1 MATVNFSGIASGID
15 SSALIEA
22 TSSAARQV
30 RVKPS
35 QRRVTEL
42 EATNAAVEELGT
54 KMDALKSLLRDFS
67 SLTGGGVSKLASSS
81 RETVV
86 TATAANSAANGSY
99 EVTVN
104 TLAKGHVYTFDQTFG
119 SSEVAIQSS
128 LTGAEPA
135 ADRTI
140 TFTVGTGSEQETV
153 SIEVTNGSY
162 KVADF
167 VSAFNNASS
176 KAEASLVNVGTS
188 SSPSYKILISSLYEG
203 TERGQVAR
211 TSVGASLTNLTAYT
225 ESAAADAS
233 LTITGIGS
241 LTRPSNTI
249 TDILPGLTLSLV
261 STGTS
266 TVKVSEDAATTSAK
280 VQDFV
285 DSYNEIVKFLN
296 ENNAVTRDESGTEVK
311 NIFGPLAT
319 SRTDDNA
326 LSALRSDLVSSVA
339 SSGSAVRVLSD
350 LGITTERDGTLK
362 FDVTKFNSAVAAEP
376 RSVSDVLMSFADT
389 VALTGGTI
397 DLYTRFGGLFDV
409 TVNSN
414 KNLISNL
421 NDRIS
426 NAEKQI
432 AKQADALKAR
442 YARLESLMGK
452 MQQQQSSL
460 SQALAGLR

>member
-1 MATVNFSGIASGID
+1 
-15 SSALIEA
+15 
-22 TSSAARQV
+22 V

-35 QRRVTEL
+35 QKRVAEL
-42 EATNAAVEELGT
+42 EATNAAVEELGS
-54 KMDALKSLLRDFS
+54 KLDGLKSLLRDFT
-67 SLTGGGVSKLASSS
+67 SLAGGGVSKVGSSS

-104 TLAKGHVYTFDQTFG
+104 TLAKGHVYTFDQTF
-119 SSEVAIQSS
+119 SSSATALQSS
-128 LTGAEPA
+128 LTGSESA
-135 ADRTI
+135 ADRTL

-153 SIEVTNGSY
+153 SIEVPNGSY
-162 KVADF
+162 TVGDF

-176 KAEASLVNVGTS
+176 KAEASLVNVGTA
-188 SSPSYKILISSLYEG
+188 SSPSYKVLISSLYEG
-203 TERGQVAR
+203 TERGQITR
-211 TSVGASLTNLTAYT
+211 TALGASLTNLTAYT

-241 LTRPSNTI
+241 LTRASNTI
-249 TDILPGLTLSLV
+249 NDILPGLTLSLV
-261 STGTS
+261 ATGTS
-266 TVKVSEDAATTSAK
+266 TVKVSEDAASTSTK
-280 VQDFV
+280 VQEFV
-285 DSYNEIVKFLN
+285 DSYNQIVKFIN

-326 LSALRSDLVSSVA
+326 LSALRSNLGSSVA
-339 SSGSAVRVLSD
+339 SGGSTVRVLSD

-376 RSVSDVLMSFADT
+376 SSVSDVLMSFADS

-397 DLYTRFGGLFDV
+397 DLFTRFGGLFDV

-414 KNLISNL
+414 KTLISNL
-421 NDRIS
+421 NSRIS
-426 NAEKQI
+426 DAEKQI
-432 AKQADALKAR
+432 AKQADSLKAR

-452 MQQQQSSL
+452 MQQQQASL